1 MSDATTE
8 VVRTFRWDVH
18 GWSSLTE
25 ASLLSEEFEAGGDS
39 WRIGLFPRGDPGR
52 NSSGYVSMYLELGSH
67 KTLPDNWKKH
77 VTFTL
82 TIEGAKK
89 HDDENAAAVSARAVR
104 QRFGN
109 TFTKDRGW
117 GCSNFVSL
125 TTLNDPD
132 EGLVSRGDTVVI
144 TAGVSV
150 MDKTQEGVL
159 VYCHD
164 AAARGNL
171 DVLKYLRE
179 TMNTPWDVAT
189 CAAAAW
195 IGNLEILKWAR
206 ENGCPWDKR
215 TCDNAARNGHLELLK
230 WARENG
236 APWDDETCAS
246 ALKGK
251 HFNVV
256 KYYVEERER
265 ALEVFDFTPGLPWD
279 KRTCENAAQNGNLK
293 LLKWARKNGAPWD
306 DETCASALKGKH
318 FEVVKYYVEER
329 ERALEV
335 TDVIPGLLNEVVI
348 KHVLKPDH
356 LLTAADLARLR
367 AVSPVMRDA
376 VDATG
381 RVLRSD
387 KK

>member
-8 VVRTFRWDVH
+8 VVRTFRWAVH

-25 ASLLSEEFEAGGDS
+25 ARLLSEKFEAGGVS
-39 WRIGLFPRGDPGR
+39 WRIMLHPRGDPGK
-52 NSSGYVSMYLELGSH
+52 NASGYVSMFLQPEDDPH
-67 KTLPDNWKKH
+67 KSLPHNWKKH

-104 QRFGN
+104 RHSGN
-109 TFTKDRGW
+109 TFTKDERTIGRGW
-117 GCSNFVSL
+117 PRFVSL

-144 TAGVSV
+144 TAEVCV
-150 MDKTQEGVL
+150 ILDKTQEGTL
-159 VYCHD
+159 VNCHD
-164 AAARGNL
+164 AAAHGNL

-179 TMNTPWDVAT
+179 YRNTPWDVAT

-246 ALKGK
+246 ASKGK
-251 HFNVV
+251 HF
-256 KYYVEERER
+256 
-265 ALEVFDFTPGLPWD
+265 D
-279 KRTCENAAQNGNLK
+279 
-293 LLKWARKNGAPWD
+293 
-306 DETCASALKGKH
+306 
-318 FEVVKYYVEER
+318 VVKYYVEER

-335 TDVIPGLLNEVVI
+335 TDVIPGLLNEVFI
-348 KHVLKPDH
+348 EHVLKPDH
-356 LLTAADLARLR
+356 LLTATDLARLR

>member
-8 VVRTFRWDVH
+8 VVRTFRWAVH

-25 ASLLSEEFEAGGDS
+25 TRLLSEKFEAGGVS
-39 WRIGLFPRGDPGR
+39 WRIMLYPRGVPDR
-52 NSSGYVSMYLELGSH
+52 NGSGYVSMYLDFVPHE
-67 KTLPDNWKKH
+67 TLPHDWKKH
-77 VTFTL
+77 VNFTL

-104 QRFGN
+104 QRCGN
-109 TFTKDRGW
+109 TFTKDKRTWGW
-117 GCSNFVSL
+117 PRFMFL

-144 TAGVSV
+144 TAQVSV
-150 MDKTQEGVL
+150 MDKTQESAV
-159 VYCHD
+159 VNCYD
-164 AAARGNL
+164 AAAHGNL
-171 DVLKYLRE
+171 DVLKYLRVIKK
-179 TMNTPWDVAT
+179 TPWDVTT

-206 ENGCPWDKR
+206 RNGCPWDKR

-230 WARENG
+230 WARKNG

-265 ALEVFDFTPGLPWD
+265 ALEV
-279 KRTCENAAQNGNLK
+279 
-293 LLKWARKNGAPWD
+293 
-306 DETCASALKGKH
+306 
-318 FEVVKYYVEER
+318 
-329 ERALEV
+329 
-335 TDVIPGLLNEVVI
+335 TDVIPGLLNEVFI
-348 KHVLKPDH
+348 MHVLKPDH
-356 LLTAADLARLR
+356 LLTATDLAQLR

>member
-8 VVRTFRWDVH
+8 VVRTFRWAVH

-25 ASLLSEEFEAGGDS
+25 EDLLSEKFDAGGVS
-39 WRIGLFPRGDPGR
+39 WRICLYPRGRPGA
-52 NSSGYVSMYLELGSH
+52 SGYVSMYLNLVDAPP
-67 KTLPDNWKKH
+67 KTLPDNWKKN
-77 VTFTL
+77 VNSTL

-89 HDDENAAAVSARAVR
+89 HDDENAAAVNARAVR
-104 QRFGN
+104 LSDGN
-109 TFTKDRGW
+109 TFTKGTRGLGW
-117 GCSNFVSL
+117 ARFVSL

-132 EGLVSRGDTVVI
+132 KGLVSRDDTVVI
-144 TAGVSV
+144 TAEVCV
-150 MDKTQEGVL
+150 MAKTQESVL
-159 VYCHD
+159 VSCYN
-164 AAARGNL
+164 AAADGKL

-179 TMNTPWDVAT
+179 NRNTPWDEAT
-189 CAAAAW
+189 CAVAAW

-206 ENGCPWDKR
+206 EKGCPWDR
-215 TCDNAARNGHLELLK
+215 WTCDNAARNGHLELLK

-251 HFNVV
+251 HF
-256 KYYVEERER
+256 
-265 ALEVFDFTPGLPWD
+265 
-279 KRTCENAAQNGNLK
+279 
-293 LLKWARKNGAPWD
+293 
-306 DETCASALKGKH
+306 
-318 FEVVKYYVEER
+318 EVVKYYAEER

-335 TDVIPGLLNEVVI
+335 TDAIPGLLNQVFI
-348 KHVLKPDH
+348 QHVLKPVH
-356 LLTAADLARLR
+356 LLTATDLARLR

>member
-8 VVRTFRWDVH
+8 VVRTSVRWLVH

-25 ASLLSEEFEAGGDS
+25 APLLSEEYFQSEKFEAGGVS
-39 WRIGLFPRGDPGR
+39 WRIMLHPRGDPGK
-52 NSSGYVSMYLELGSH
+52 NASGYVSMFLQPEDDPH
-67 KTLPDNWKKH
+67 KSLPHNWKKH

-104 QRFGN
+104 RHSGN
-109 TFTKDRGW
+109 TFTKDEPTSWGW
-117 GCSNFVSL
+117 PKFVSL

-144 TAGVSV
+144 TAEVCV
-150 MDKTQEGVL
+150 ILDKTQEGTRVN
-159 VYCHD
+159 CHD
-164 AAARGNL
+164 AAAHGNL

-179 TMNTPWDVAT
+179 TMNIPWDVAT

-251 HFNVV
+251 HF
-256 KYYVEERER
+256 
-265 ALEVFDFTPGLPWD
+265 D
-279 KRTCENAAQNGNLK
+279 
-293 LLKWARKNGAPWD
+293 
-306 DETCASALKGKH
+306 
-318 FEVVKYYVEER
+318 VVKYYVEER

-335 TDVIPGLLNEVVI
+335 TDVIPGLLNEVFI
-348 KHVLKPDH
+348 EHVLKPDP
-356 LLTAADLARLR
+356 LLTATDLARLR

>member
-1 MSDATTE
+1 
-8 VVRTFRWDVH
+8 
-18 GWSSLTE
+18 
-25 ASLLSEEFEAGGDS
+25 
-39 WRIGLFPRGDPGR
+39 
-52 NSSGYVSMYLELGSH
+52 
-67 KTLPDNWKKH
+67 
-77 VTFTL
+77 
-82 TIEGAKK
+82 
-89 HDDENAAAVSARAVR
+89 
-104 QRFGN
+104 
-109 TFTKDRGW
+109 
-117 GCSNFVSL
+117 
-125 TTLNDPD
+125 
-132 EGLVSRGDTVVI
+132 
-144 TAGVSV
+144 
-150 MDKTQEGVL
+150 MDKTQEGGL

-164 AAARGNL
+164 AAAHGNL
-171 DVLKYLRE
+171 DVLKYLRQ
-179 TMNTPWDVAT
+179 NRKIPWDVAT

-215 TCDNAARNGHLELLK
+215 TCENAARNGHLELLK

-251 HFNVV
+251 HFN
-256 KYYVEERER
+256 
-265 ALEVFDFTPGLPWD
+265 
-279 KRTCENAAQNGNLK
+279 
-293 LLKWARKNGAPWD
+293 
-306 DETCASALKGKH
+306 
-318 FEVVKYYVEER
+318 VVKYYVEER

>member
-8 VVRTFRWDVH
+8 VVHFRWAVH
-18 GWSSLTE
+18 GWSSLTKE
-25 ASLLSEEFEAGGDS
+25 GLLSGKFDAGGVS
-39 WRIGLFPRGDPGR
+39 WRICLYPRGER
-52 NSSGYVSMYLELGSH
+52 SARGYVSMFLDLVDAPP

-77 VTFTL
+77 VNYTL

-89 HDDENAAAVSARAVR
+89 HDGENAAAVNARAVR
-104 QRFGN
+104 RSSGD
-109 TFTKDRGW
+109 TFTKGGLTWGW
-117 GCSNFVSL
+117 RRLVSL

-132 EGLVSRGDTVVI
+132 KGLVSRDDAVVI
-144 TAGVSV
+144 TAEVCV
-150 MDKTQEGVL
+150 MAKTQESVL
-159 VYCHD
+159 VSCYD
-164 AAARGNL
+164 AAADGKL

-179 TMNTPWDVAT
+179 IRNTPWDAAT

-215 TCDNAARNGHLELLK
+215 TCENAARNGHLELLK

-251 HFNVV
+251 HF
-256 KYYVEERER
+256 
-265 ALEVFDFTPGLPWD
+265 
-279 KRTCENAAQNGNLK
+279 
-293 LLKWARKNGAPWD
+293 
-306 DETCASALKGKH
+306 
-318 FEVVKYYVEER
+318 EVVKYYAEER

-335 TDVIPGLLNEVVI
+335 TDAIPGLLNQVFI
-348 KHVLKPDH
+348 QHVLKPVH
-356 LLTAADLARLR
+356 LLIATDLARLR

>member
-8 VVRTFRWDVH
+8 VDRTFRWDVH
-18 GWSSLTE
+18 GWSSLTK
-25 ASLLSEEFEAGGDS
+25 APLSSEKFEAGGVS
-39 WRIGLFPRGDPGR
+39 WFIMLYPRGDPGR
-52 NSSGYVSMYLELGSH
+52 NGSGYVEMYLELGSN
-67 KTLPDNWKKH
+67 KMLPDNWKKH

-104 QRFGN
+104 QHSGN
-109 TFTKDRGW
+109 TFTKDERTIGW
-117 GCSNFVSL
+117 GWPKFVSL

-144 TAGVSV
+144 TAEVCV
-150 MDKTQEGVL
+150 ILDKTQESAL
-159 VYCHD
+159 VNCHD
-164 AAARGNL
+164 AAAHGNL
-171 DVLKYLRE
+171 DVLKYLRVIKK
-179 TMNTPWDVAT
+179 TPWDVTT

-230 WARENG
+230 WAR
-236 APWDDETCAS
+236 
-246 ALKGK
+246 
-251 HFNVV
+251 
-256 KYYVEERER
+256 
-265 ALEVFDFTPGLPWD
+265 
-279 KRTCENAAQNGNLK
+279 
-293 LLKWARKNGAPWD
+293 KNGAPWD

-318 FEVVKYYVEER
+318 FDVVKYYAEER

-335 TDVIPGLLNEVVI
+335 TDVIPGLLNEVFI

-356 LLTAADLARLR
+356 LLRASDLARLR

-376 VDATG
+376 VDITG

>member
-8 VVRTFRWDVH
+8 VVRTFRWAVH

-25 ASLLSEEFEAGGDS
+25 ARLLSEKFEAGGVS
-39 WRIGLFPRGDPGR
+39 WRIMLYPRGDPDH
-52 NSSGYVSMYLELGSH
+52 NVSGYVSMYLQSVDDPY
-67 KTLPDNWKKH
+67 KSLPHNWKKH

-104 QRFGN
+104 RQCGN
-109 TFTKDRGW
+109 TFTKDERTIGW
-117 GCSNFVSL
+117 GWPKFVSL

-144 TAGVSV
+144 TAEVCV
-150 MDKTQEGVL
+150 MDKTQEGTL
-159 VYCHD
+159 VNCHD
-164 AAARGNL
+164 AAAHGNL

-215 TCDNAARNGHLELLK
+215 TCQNAARNGH
-230 WARENG
+230 
-236 APWDDETCAS
+236 
-246 ALKGK
+246 
-251 HFNVV
+251 
-256 KYYVEERER
+256 
-265 ALEVFDFTPGLPWD
+265 
-279 KRTCENAAQNGNLK
+279 LK

-335 TDVIPGLLNEVVI
+335 TDVIPGLLNEVFI
-348 KHVLKPDH
+348 EHVLKPVH
-356 LLTAADLARLR
+356 LLTATDLARLR

>member
-1 MSDATTE
+1 M
-8 VVRTFRWDVH
+8 
-18 GWSSLTE
+18 E
-25 ASLLSEEFEAGGDS
+25 APLLSEKFEAGGVS
-39 WRIGLFPRGDPGR
+39 WRIMLYPRGNPGK
-52 NSSGYVSMYLELGSH
+52 NASGYVSMYLQSVDDPH
-67 KTLPDNWKKH
+67 KSLPDNWKKQAN
-77 VTFTL
+77 VTL

-104 QRFGN
+104 RRYGN
-109 TFTKDRGW
+109 TFTKDEPGKGW
-117 GCSNFVSL
+117 TKFVSL

-144 TAGVSV
+144 TAEVCV
-150 MDKTQEGVL
+150 ILDKTQKSAL
-159 VYCHD
+159 VSCYD
-164 AAARGNL
+164 AAAHGNL

-179 TMNTPWDVAT
+179 SMNIPWDVAT

-215 TCDNAARNGHLELLK
+215 TCDNAARNGNLKLLK
-230 WARENG
+230 WARKNG
-236 APWDDETCAS
+236 SPWDDETCAS

-251 HFNVV
+251 HF
-256 KYYVEERER
+256 
-265 ALEVFDFTPGLPWD
+265 D
-279 KRTCENAAQNGNLK
+279 
-293 LLKWARKNGAPWD
+293 
-306 DETCASALKGKH
+306 
-318 FEVVKYYVEER
+318 VVKYYVEER

-335 TDVIPGLLNEVVI
+335 TDVIPGLLNEVFI
-348 KHVLKPDH
+348 EHVLKPDH
-356 LLTAADLARLR
+356 LLTATDLARLR

-381 RVLRSD
+381 RVLRSN

>member
-1 MSDATTE
+1 M
-8 VVRTFRWDVH
+8 
-18 GWSSLTE
+18 LY
-25 ASLLSEEFEAGGDS
+25 
-39 WRIGLFPRGDPGR
+39 PRGDP
-52 NSSGYVSMYLELGSH
+52 NHNVSGYVSMYLGFVDDPY
-67 KTLPDNWKKH
+67 KTLPHDWKKH
-77 VTFTL
+77 VNFTL

-104 QRFGN
+104 ERCGN
-109 TFTKDRGW
+109 TFTKDEPGRGW
-117 GCSNFVSL
+117 PRFVSL

-195 IGNLEILKWAR
+195 IGNLEILKWSR

-215 TCDNAARNGHLELLK
+215 TCENAALNGHLELLK

-236 APWDDETCAS
+236 APWDDQTGAF
-246 ALKGK
+246 ALKGE
-251 HFNVV
+251 HF
-256 KYYVEERER
+256 
-265 ALEVFDFTPGLPWD
+265 D
-279 KRTCENAAQNGNLK
+279 
-293 LLKWARKNGAPWD
+293 
-306 DETCASALKGKH
+306 
-318 FEVVKYYVEER
+318 VVKYYVEER

-335 TDVIPGLLNEVVI
+335 TDVIPGLLNEVFI
-348 KHVLKPDH
+348 EHVLKPDH
-356 LLTAADLARLR
+356 LLTATDLAQLR

>member
-8 VVRTFRWDVH
+8 VVRTSVRWAVH

-25 ASLLSEEFEAGGDS
+25 ARLLSEKFEAGGVS
-39 WRIGLFPRGDPGR
+39 WRIMLYPRGNPGK
-52 NSSGYVSMYLELGSH
+52 NASGYVSMYLELGSY
-67 KTLPDNWKKH
+67 KTLPDNWKKQAN
-77 VTFTL
+77 VTL

-104 QRFGN
+104 RHSGN
-109 TFTKDRGW
+109 TFTKDERTIGW
-117 GCSNFVSL
+117 GWPKFVSL

-144 TAGVSV
+144 TAEVCV
-150 MDKTQEGVL
+150 ILDKTQKSAL
-159 VYCHD
+159 VSCYD
-164 AAARGNL
+164 AAAHGNL

-179 TMNTPWDVAT
+179 AMSIPWDVAT

-215 TCDNAARNGHLELLK
+215 TCENAARNGH
-230 WARENG
+230 
-236 APWDDETCAS
+236 
-246 ALKGK
+246 
-251 HFNVV
+251 
-256 KYYVEERER
+256 
-265 ALEVFDFTPGLPWD
+265 
-279 KRTCENAAQNGNLK
+279 LK

-318 FEVVKYYVEER
+318 FDVVKYYVEER

-335 TDVIPGLLNEVVI
+335 TDVIPGLLNEVFI
-348 KHVLKPDH
+348 EHVLKPDH
-356 LLTAADLARLR
+356 LLTATDLARLR

>member
-104 QRFGN
+104 QHGGN
-109 TFTKDRGW
+109 TFTKDEQTWGW
-117 GCSNFVSL
+117 RYFVSL

-144 TAGVSV
+144 TAEVCV
-150 MDKTQEGVL
+150 MDKTQESAQVN
-159 VYCHD
+159 CHD
-164 AAARGNL
+164 AAAHGNL

-179 TMNTPWDVAT
+179 TMNIPWDVAT

-251 HFNVV
+251 HF
-256 KYYVEERER
+256 
-265 ALEVFDFTPGLPWD
+265 
-279 KRTCENAAQNGNLK
+279 
-293 LLKWARKNGAPWD
+293 
-306 DETCASALKGKH
+306 
-318 FEVVKYYVEER
+318 EVVKYYVEER

-335 TDVIPGLLNEVVI
+335 TDVIPGLLNEVFI

-356 LLTAADLARLR
+356 LLRASDLARLR

-376 VDATG
+376 VDITG
-381 RVLRSD
+381 RDLRSD